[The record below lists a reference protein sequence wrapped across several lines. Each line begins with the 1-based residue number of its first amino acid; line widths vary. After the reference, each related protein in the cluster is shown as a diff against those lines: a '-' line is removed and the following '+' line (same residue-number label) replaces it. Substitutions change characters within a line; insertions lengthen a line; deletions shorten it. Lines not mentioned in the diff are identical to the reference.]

1 MKAQILNRVVGAV
14 PETPAYFVQAAVD
27 AIARCSYYSSMA
39 FTTHG
44 GKKEEQMRLVGTHYQ
59 LGAEI
64 GRGGFG
70 VVYGALDLRNGRSV
84 AIKQVSLRD
93 IDKDEL
99 LAIETE
105 ISLLRKLKHENI
117 VKYHDTIKTDGYLYI
132 VLEYMENG
140 SLAQFVKKFR
150 FLSETLVAMYI
161 TQVLRGLAYLHE
173 QGVLHRDVKGANILT
188 TKDGLVKLADF
199 GVAIKLSET
208 QKANSVVGSPYWMAP
223 EVIEMAGWSSA
234 SDIWS
239 VGCTIIELLTTKPP
253 YFDLA
258 PMAAL
263 FRIVQEDHPPL
274 PQRMSPALHD
284 FIMKCFMKEPRLR
297 ASADELLAHPWIAQI
312 PKNKVEQS
320 TQLVAKNV
328 TSLNDRDAVLK
339 TIKLYEKSSSSTG
352 MLPMVT
358 GKPGRSVSIINE
370 LPEEDVEDWDD
381 EFGMH
386 SKSAPVVNGEERDG
400 IEGCRPNPI
409 VRVTPSTELSF
420 QLSKEDANA
429 LFSDNVWNDE
439 QNEFAALSAKSTV
452 QDVRHCGR
460 GISIDQSKNSNRTM
474 NSWDQLSL
482 ASAEGRL
489 AKLQQF
495 VEDAEDDLTLD
506 DIDEKQLLQAAAKQQ
521 RATDSTTTL
530 SAGVPVLKSL
540 DALIQDG
547 ATGRDV
553 DIAEGQ
559 LGNIMLRVGGNCDS
573 NANSSSNG
581 SA

>member
-1 MKAQILNRVVGAV
+1 MSSSLHVRTSGSPGDGRSNVAS
-14 PETPAYFVQAAVD
+14 
-27 AIARCSYYSSMA
+27 SYVRGGPQSRPNSSRSNISSSRS
-39 FTTHG
+39 T
-44 GKKEEQMRLVGTHYQ
+44 KKGEEQVRLVGTHYQ

-93 IDKDEL
+93 IDKDDL
-99 LAIETE
+99 SSIESE
-105 ISLLRKLKHENI
+105 INLLRKLNHENI
-117 VKYHDTIKTDGYLYI
+117 VKYRDTIKTQGYLYI

-140 SLAQFVKKFR
+140 SLAQFMKKFGS
-150 FLSETLVAMYI
+150 LSETLVAMYI

-199 GVAIKLSET
+199 GVAIKLNET

-223 EVIEMAGWSSA
+223 EVIEMAGWSSS

-297 ASADELLAHPWIAQI
+297 ASAEELLQHPWIAQI

-320 TQLVAKNV
+320 TQLIAESV
-328 TSLNDRDAVLK
+328 TSSNERDAVLN
-339 TIKLYEKSSSSTG
+339 TIKLYEK
-352 MLPMVT
+352 
-358 GKPGRSVSIINE
+358 N
-370 LPEEDVEDWDD
+370 PEED
-381 EFGMH
+381 
-386 SKSAPVVNGEERDG
+386 
-400 IEGCRPNPI
+400 
-409 VRVTPSTELSF
+409 
-420 QLSKEDANA
+420 
-429 LFSDNVWNDE
+429 
-439 QNEFAALSAKSTV
+439 
-452 QDVRHCGR
+452 
-460 GISIDQSKNSNRTM
+460 
-474 NSWDQLSL
+474 
-482 ASAEGRL
+482 
-489 AKLQQF
+489 
-495 VEDAEDDLTLD
+495 LTFD

-521 RATDSTTTL
+521 RAMETEPVAATVVPSRKSLSDFKESDDEIDQDFSFTDGQEEIFEQNVTL
-530 SAGVPVLKSL
+530 RRDLMSQPGVVPNIMEALEMKKMDVLHAVLRVINIIVEGNQKFQENLALVGLVPVIIKLTKQHNPYYLPGES
-540 DALIQDG
+540 
-547 ATGRDV
+547 GRGFRMDTSEESEFS
-553 DIAEGQ
+553 IAVRLEAAKF
-559 LGNIMLRVGGNCDS
+559 IF
-573 NANSSSNG
+573 
-581 SA
+581 

>member
-1 MKAQILNRVVGAV
+1 
-14 PETPAYFVQAAVD
+14 
-27 AIARCSYYSSMA
+27 
-39 FTTHG
+39 
-44 GKKEEQMRLVGTHYQ
+44 
-59 LGAEI
+59 
-64 GRGGFG
+64 
-70 VVYGALDLRNGRSV
+70 
-84 AIKQVSLRD
+84 
-93 IDKDEL
+93 
-99 LAIETE
+99 
-105 ISLLRKLKHENI
+105 
-117 VKYHDTIKTDGYLYI
+117 
-132 VLEYMENG
+132 MENG

-208 QKANSVVGSPYWMAP
+208 QKTNSVVGSPYWMAP

-312 PKNKVEQS
+312 PANKVEQS
-320 TQLVAKNV
+320 TQLVAENV

-358 GKPGRSVSIINE
+358 GKHGRSVSVMNE
-370 LPEEDVEDWDD
+370 LPED
-381 EFGMH
+381 EGL
-386 SKSAPVVNGEERDG
+386 DG
-400 IEGCRPNPI
+400 VEGCRPKPI
-409 VRVTPSTELSF
+409 VRVTPLTEPSV
-420 QLSKEDANA
+420 QLSNEDANV
-429 LFSDNVWNDE
+429 LFNDDVRDDE
-439 QNEFAALSAKSTV
+439 QSEFAALSAKSTA
-452 QDVRHCGR
+452 QNVRYSGR
-460 GISIDQSKNSNRTM
+460 GISIDQCKNSNRTM
-474 NSWDQLSL
+474 NSWDQFSL
-482 ASAEGRL
+482 FSAEGRL

-521 RATDSTTTL
+521 RATDSTTTH
-530 SAGVPVLKSL
+530 SAGVLVSESL
-540 DALIQDG
+540 GALIQDG
-547 ATGRDV
+547 ATDRDV

-581 SA
+581 SVQEILFDDELDFDYAIASDMNHKATIRVVELLSLLDPSMDDQIILDACSELVSCKIDFEMVRNRPR